1 MELVRTNTE
10 ALAILLALTDTGGAL
25 DGAEVRLYVNDVQP
39 VVTSVVGD
47 FDETTYTGHADK
59 LITWLPPSIADDGSP
74 ECIGTVP
81 EFRPT
86 DDVTPNT
93 VYGLIIIDSGG
104 VMFEGGRFDDAPLP
118 MESDLDSIVVTI
130 RLRFL
135 DNSIAVVIS

>member
-25 DGAEVRLYVNDVQP
+25 DGAKVRLYVNDVQP

-47 FDETTYTGHADK
+47 FDPTTYTGHADK
-59 LITWLPPSIADDGSP
+59 LITWLAPSIADDGSP

-86 DDVTPNT
+86 DAVVPNT
-93 VYGLIIIDSGG
+93 VYGMIIIDSGS
-104 VMFEGGRFDDAPLP
+104 VMFEGGRFEDAPLP
-118 MESDLDSIVVTI
+118 MESALDSILVTV